1 MRLNE
6 RKNTEIRSIEIIPNI
21 IPNAVGSCMFSF
33 GNTKVICT
41 ASINEKVPHFLK
53 GTGSGWVSAEYGMLP
68 KSTNVRV
75 ERESVK
81 GKQTGRTQEI
91 QRLVGRSIRS
101 VFDLKKLGEKQI
113 KLDCDVINAD
123 GGTRT
128 AAINGSF
135 VAVSILIK
143 KMLESGMLSVN
154 PIVENVG
161 AVSCG
166 IVNNE
171 VVIDLDYLEDTN
183 AECDG
188 NFVITESG
196 KLVEVQI
203 SAEKKTF
210 NNQELIDMLEITKK
224 SIYDIIQIQKNIL
237 ENL

>member
-6 RKNTEIRSIEIIPNI
+6 RKNVEIRSVEIIPNI

-68 KSTNVRV
+68 KSTTVRV

-91 QRLVGRSIRS
+91 QRLIGRSIRS
-101 VFDLKKLGEKQI
+101 IFDLKKLGEKQI

-143 KMLESGMLSVN
+143 KMLETGMLNVN
-154 PIVENVG
+154 PIVENV
-161 AVSCG
+161 AAISCG
-166 IVNNE
+166 IINNE
-171 VVIDLDYLEDTN
+171 VMIDLDYLEDTN

-188 NFVITESG
+188 NFVMTETG

-203 SAEKKTF
+203 SAEKNTF
-210 NNQELIDMLEITKK
+210 NNQQLINMLEITKN
-224 SIYDIIQIQKNIL
+224 SIYEIIKIQKNVL
-237 ENL
+237 DNL